1 MLTILIVLWCMNMV
15 LMVHLYGVF
24 LLSREDLT
32 DNICKQPKFIV
43 FLTQLLLLF
52 KTCIFC
58 HQSEPLLKVSQVGTM
73 VTITT
78 HCKNPEC
85 GKHFVWK
92 SQQQMSGT
100 KIYAGNFLLSF
111 ATLVAG
117 SSASKV
123 LQVMK
128 HMGLACISLPT
139 YFRHQRVS
147 IMKKKTLKYITRN
160 TCMQQPLA
168 TN

>member
-1 MLTILIVLWCMNMV
+1 MNMV
-15 LMVHLYGVF
+15 LTNMKVHIVKYNFSQKITYGF
-24 LLSREDLT
+24 IYMEFFCYLERILQTIFANNQNLLSSSRSY
-32 DNICKQPKFIV
+32 CCCSRPAF
-43 FLTQLLLLF
+43 
-52 KTCIFC
+52 FC

-92 SQQQMSGT
+92 SQQQMPET
-100 KIYAGNFLLSF
+100 RIYAGNFLLSF
-111 ATLVAG
+111 AILVAG

-147 IMKKKTLKYITRN
+147 IIKKH
-160 TCMQQPLA
+160 
-168 TN
+168 

>member
-1 MLTILIVLWCMNMV
+1 MLAQCEPTDNFSNMG
-15 LMVHLYGVF
+15 LYGVF
-24 LLSREDLT
+24 LLSREDIT
-32 DNICKQPKFIV
+32 DNMRKQPKFIV

-78 HCKNPEC
+78 SCQNPEC
-85 GKHFVWK
+85 RKDFVWK
-92 SQQQMSGT
+92 SQQLMAGT

-111 ATLVAG
+111 AILAAG

-123 LQVMK
+123 SQVMK

-139 YFRHQRVS
+139 YFRHQQVS
-147 IMKKKTLKYITRN
+147 TIKKTLKCT
-160 TCMQQPLA
+160 T
-168 TN
+168 